1 MFPLHT
7 LVEDSSLGLP
17 ERPGAIVY
25 LFLQLVANS
34 TGTNFRVRDLQHLFY
49 GTGPGLCQPDFP
61 LKLAQNWPLSE
72 VIYTNYKKNSS
83 LSSIER
89 SISHGIGFIH
99 VVPTNFF
106 SMFLDH
112 PTSVL

>member
-17 ERPGAIVY
+17 ERPGTIVY
-25 LFLQLVANS
+25 FYKLYANS
-34 TGTNFRVRDLQHLFY
+34 TGTNFRVRDLRHLFH
-49 GTGPGLCQPDFP
+49 GMGPGLCQPDFP
-61 LKLAQNWPLSE
+61 LKPTQNWPLSE
-72 VIYTNYKKNSS
+72 VIYTKYKKNSS

-99 VVPTNFF
+99 VVPTTFF